1 MGAERTEITSL
12 GFGCWE
18 EVCGTKKRTRKT
30 ANSVQHPGGIY
41 GSGAYR
47 NHLPDFGCWEEV
59 CGTKKRTI
67 KTANSVQHPGGIYG
81 SKAYRNHLPG
91 FWVLGGDLRN

>member
-18 EVCGTKKRTRKT
+18 DVCGTKKRTRKT
-30 ANSVQHPGGIY
+30 ANS
-41 GSGAYR
+41 
-47 NHLPDFGCWEEV
+47 E
-59 CGTKKRTI
+59 
-67 KTANSVQHPGGIYG
+67 QHPGGIYG

-91 FWVLGGDLRN
+91 FWVLGGDLRNYK

>member
-1 MGAERTEITSL
+1 MGVERTEITSL

-18 EVCGTKKRTRKT
+18 EICGTKKT

-47 NHLPDFGCWEEV
+47 NHLPDFGGAGRKFAEL
-59 CGTKKRTI
+59 K
-67 KTANSVQHPGGIYG
+67 KTANSEQHPGGIYG

-91 FWVLGGDLRN
+91 FWVLGGDLRNYK